1 MALLDPLIP
10 PREQRIIG
18 ALVLHPDTSYSL
30 NELIR
35 IGGASRSQSG
45 VIIDRLVEAGL
56 ALEQRVG
63 NQRRIQLNKAWPLV
77 DELKALCVKSFG
89 VAEPIRDALRPL
101 LPRIDLAFVF
111 GSVANAADH
120 ADSDI
125 DLMVVGSVSNL
136 DLLRALE
143 PVNDLLKRQ
152 VNFNLYSAREWTR
165 LQADPVVASIVHGP
179 RILLHER
186 PAAPVQP
193 AEPARSRAPEGG
205 GTRARRG
212 GKLLPARR

>member
-18 ALVLHPDTSYSL
+18 ALVLHPDTSYSV

-35 IGGASRSQSG
+35 VGGASRSQSG
-45 VIIDRLVEAGL
+45 VIIDKLVQAGL
-56 ALEQRVG
+56 AREERVG
-63 NQRRIQLNKAWPLV
+63 NQRRIQLNKQWPLV

-101 LPRIDLAFVF
+101 LARIDLAFVF
-111 GSVANAADH
+111 GSVANATDH

-125 DLMVVGSVSNL
+125 DLMVVGRVSNL
-136 DLLRALE
+136 DLLHALQ
-143 PVNDLLKRQ
+143 PVNELLRRQ
-152 VNFNLYSAREWTR
+152 VNFNLYSALEWTR

-186 PAAPVQP
+186 SAAPAQP

-205 GTRARRG
+205 NARGGRRGKLAAARR
-212 GKLLPARR
+212 